1 MEGLLCLSKPAKEYA
16 EFQACLSENNNA
28 DPDSED
34 VPHRTSLSGKLSTTS
49 MTSVGSMSA
58 VSNEELKDFL
68 EQMKWH
74 INNKLDNTRIEMVE
88 LRKKVNSI
96 DEKLKIV
103 LEEKEGSCEHC
114 HQEVENGILE
124 PGEDNS
130 GADGDGGG
138 VPSVGN
144 SKGGVRRGS
153 GSLAKS
159 IKGVFMNSNNN
170 KVDRHSHGNLKPD
183 KQTNGGPIAEEEEL
197 EKRKTVTF
205 GQDVVVKEFQRVFSG
220 RKRSKKGQK
229 VIVREEVPEEDE
241 EEAEAERNN
250 LENGKHSEIIKENG
264 HTKDEDSDDFTDSE
278 EETQRSE
285 AATSGSKGL
294 TIDIAKLRE
303 EAWRNSKSV
312 DAPNQYQNTTIG
324 DLPEDTYEIP
334 VQDEPPALPPTI
346 SRPPIKRIIDE
357 REDFYEDPD
366 DQESGRGSM
375 PPGSCSDEGSGNT
388 FVFSQ
393 KGEKTDH
400 QIEEDFN
407 SDSTEYED
415 VEDID
420 VEQLQQEKQKK
431 PKVDKLEEF
440 KNDHRHEEDIDLIDR
455 LLMLNNYFS
464 TIKSVG
470 KWEKRYCIARDGQL
484 FLYKSYKDKQSKAQR
499 LPLMGYNVFLLG
511 QQGKQDHVIRIEHHN
526 IKPPILLA
534 SESAETSNKWVAVLQ
549 RYSTIN
555 HTIVPGGQQDEEDG
569 EDSPDKKKGKLF
581 HREKKDGTPQ
591 LTIEGDVLSGYV
603 NILGAKFGDV
613 KIRRRWITLHDMVFS
628 CSVAREEPKSFSF
641 SIRGIDVTA
650 ADKKEV
656 KMKGAFKLSKDG
668 EVYLFIEALNM
679 LDAGH
684 LLKKLVSASMSAT
697 TKTSAGGKPASSNAA
712 EESGMVAKLLA
723 SFETAADQTDNA
735 QRRFST
741 ISQLSTAST
750 IEPLYDDTD
759 LSPGPDENYENS
771 IVRSPPSEAAG
782 KRKNFFKD
790 KLKFTRGR
798 QSTVEDQGLYED
810 TITPPVGGAPDDI
823 YDDVLAPPIPPPS
836 EKTTAQ
842 KKTMSLPNDVHVP
855 AVFED
860 LYLEVLNDSE
870 TTTKESPAEASV
882 DTLQIPNTSQAP
894 SSPSSAQS
902 RIKNFKL
909 NFKVKK
915 DKEKEVISPTEP
927 VPGEKKETEKERKQR
942 EKREKKEKKEKEKKE
957 KKKKKEK
964 EEVEEVASTPTTP
977 STPVSTPSLPSTLET
992 PEKIGEVKK
1001 PSPALQRKPSAPVNK
1016 FKDSSM
1022 SHLLLK
1028 DKLMQDRKELEMQQK
1043 ELKTK
1048 IADLRAKKMSSSDA
1062 IEKEKIQKEIDVMQK
1077 DLRELNKK
1085 HVQISAEIDDAT
1097 GKKKDANENGASE
1110 SSPFTKKASV
1120 RSSSP
1125 GRENVS
1131 KGTVSDRMKMFSQSN

>member
-16 EFQACLSENNNA
+16 EFQACPSENNNA

-34 VPHRTSLSGKLSTTS
+34 VPHKSSLSGKLSTTS

-103 LEEKEGSCEHC
+103 LEQKEGSCEHC
-114 HQEVENGILE
+114 HQEVENGTLE
-124 PGEDNS
+124 PGEES
-130 GADGDGGG
+130 GGADGDGGG
-138 VPSVGN
+138 VPSAGN
-144 SKGGVRRGS
+144 SKGGIRRGS

-250 LENGKHSEIIKENG
+250 LENGKHSEILKENG
-264 HTKDEDSDDFTDSE
+264 HSKDEDSDDFTDSE

-285 AATSGSKGL
+285 AASSGSKGL

-393 KGEKTDH
+393 KGDKTDH

-420 VEQLQQEKQKK
+420 LEQPQQEKQKK

-440 KNDHRHEEDIDLIDR
+440 KNDHRNEEDIDLIDR

-484 FLYKSYKDKQSKAQR
+484 FIYKSYKDKQSKAQR

-569 EDSPDKKKGKLF
+569 EESPDKKKGKLF

-591 LTIEGDVLSGYV
+591 LTMEGDVLSGYV
-603 NILGAKFGDV
+603 NIFGAKFGEA
-613 KIRRRWITLHDMVFS
+613 KIRRRWISLHDMVFS

-641 SIRGIDVTA
+641 NIRGIDVTA

-697 TKTSAGGKPASSNAA
+697 TKTSTGGRPASSNAA

-735 QRRFST
+735 Q
-741 ISQLSTAST
+741 I
-750 IEPLYDDTD
+750 
-759 LSPGPDENYENS
+759 
-771 IVRSPPSEAAG
+771 
-782 KRKNFFKD
+782 K
-790 KLKFTRGR
+790 RGR
-798 QSTVEDQGLYED
+798 RVQLQN
-810 TITPPVGGAPDDI
+810 
-823 YDDVLAPPIPPPS
+823 
-836 EKTTAQ
+836 Q
-842 KKTMSLPNDVHVP
+842 
-855 AVFED
+855 
-860 LYLEVLNDSE
+860 LN
-870 TTTKESPAEASV
+870 K
-882 DTLQIPNTSQAP
+882 
-894 SSPSSAQS
+894 
-902 RIKNFKL
+902 

-957 KKKKKEK
+957 KEKKEKKKKKEK
-964 EEVEEVASTPTTP
+964 EEVEEVPSTPTTP
-977 STPVSTPSLPSTLET
+977 STPVSTPPIPSTLET
-992 PEKIGEVKK
+992 PEKIEVKK

-1028 DKLMQDRKELEMQQK
+1028 DKLMQDRKELETQQK

-1062 IEKEKIQKEIDVMQK
+1062 IEKEKIQKDIDVMQK

-1085 HVQISAEIDDAT
+1085 HVKISAEIDDAT
-1097 GKKKDANENGASE
+1097 GKRKDANENDASE

>member
-16 EFQACLSENNNA
+16 EFQACPSENNNA

-34 VPHRTSLSGKLSTTS
+34 VPHKSSLSGKLSTTS

-103 LEEKEGSCEHC
+103 LEQKEGSCEHC
-114 HQEVENGILE
+114 HQEVENGTLE
-124 PGEDNS
+124 PGEES
-130 GADGDGGG
+130 GGADGDGGG
-138 VPSVGN
+138 VPSAGN
-144 SKGGVRRGS
+144 SKGGIRRGS

-250 LENGKHSEIIKENG
+250 LENGKHSEILKENG
-264 HTKDEDSDDFTDSE
+264 HSKDEDSDDFTDSE

-285 AATSGSKGL
+285 AASSGSKGL

-393 KGEKTDH
+393 KGDKTDH

-420 VEQLQQEKQKK
+420 LEQPQQEKQKK

-440 KNDHRHEEDIDLIDR
+440 KNDHRNEEDIDLIDR

-484 FLYKSYKDKQSKAQR
+484 FIYKSYKDKQSKAQR

-591 LTIEGDVLSGYV
+591 LTMEGDVLSGYV
-603 NILGAKFGDV
+603 NIFGAKFGEA
-613 KIRRRWITLHDMVFS
+613 KIRRRWISLHDMVFS

-641 SIRGIDVTA
+641 NIRGIDVTA

-697 TKTSAGGKPASSNAA
+697 TKTSTGGRPASSNAA

-735 QRRFST
+735 Q
-741 ISQLSTAST
+741 
-750 IEPLYDDTD
+750 
-759 LSPGPDENYENS
+759 
-771 IVRSPPSEAAG
+771 
-782 KRKNFFKD
+782 
-790 KLKFTRGR
+790 
-798 QSTVEDQGLYED
+798 
-810 TITPPVGGAPDDI
+810 
-823 YDDVLAPPIPPPS
+823 
-836 EKTTAQ
+836 
-842 KKTMSLPNDVHVP
+842 
-855 AVFED
+855 
-860 LYLEVLNDSE
+860 
-870 TTTKESPAEASV
+870 
-882 DTLQIPNTSQAP
+882 
-894 SSPSSAQS
+894 
-902 RIKNFKL
+902 

-927 VPGEKKETEKERKQR
+927 IPGEKKETEKERKQR

-957 KKKKKEK
+957 KEKKEKKKKKEK
-964 EEVEEVASTPTTP
+964 EEVEEVPSTPTTP
-977 STPVSTPSLPSTLET
+977 STPVSTPPVPSTLET
-992 PEKIGEVKK
+992 PEKIEVKK

-1028 DKLMQDRKELEMQQK
+1028 DKLMQDRKELETQQK

-1062 IEKEKIQKEIDVMQK
+1062 IEKEKIQKDIDVMQK

-1085 HVQISAEIDDAT
+1085 HVKISAEIDDAT
-1097 GKKKDANENGASE
+1097 GKRKDANENDASE

>member
-16 EFQACLSENNNA
+16 EFQACPSENNNA

-34 VPHRTSLSGKLSTTS
+34 VPHKSSLSGKLSTTS

-103 LEEKEGSCEHC
+103 LEQKEGSCEHC
-114 HQEVENGILE
+114 HQEVENGTLE
-124 PGEDNS
+124 PGEES
-130 GADGDGGG
+130 GGADGDGGG
-138 VPSVGN
+138 VPSAGN
-144 SKGGVRRGS
+144 SKGGIRRGS

-250 LENGKHSEIIKENG
+250 LENGKHSEILKENG
-264 HTKDEDSDDFTDSE
+264 HSKDEDSDDFTDSE

-285 AATSGSKGL
+285 AASSGSKGL

-393 KGEKTDH
+393 KGDKTDH

-420 VEQLQQEKQKK
+420 LEQPQQEKQKK

-440 KNDHRHEEDIDLIDR
+440 KNDHRNEEDIDLIDR

-484 FLYKSYKDKQSKAQR
+484 FIYKSYKDKQSKAQR

-591 LTIEGDVLSGYV
+591 LTMEGDVLSGYV
-603 NILGAKFGDV
+603 NIFGAKFGEA
-613 KIRRRWITLHDMVFS
+613 KIRRRWISLHDMVFS

-641 SIRGIDVTA
+641 NIRGIDVTA

-697 TKTSAGGKPASSNAA
+697 TKTSTGGRPASSNAA

-735 QRRFST
+735 Q
-741 ISQLSTAST
+741 I
-750 IEPLYDDTD
+750 
-759 LSPGPDENYENS
+759 
-771 IVRSPPSEAAG
+771 
-782 KRKNFFKD
+782 K
-790 KLKFTRGR
+790 RGR
-798 QSTVEDQGLYED
+798 RVQLQN
-810 TITPPVGGAPDDI
+810 
-823 YDDVLAPPIPPPS
+823 
-836 EKTTAQ
+836 Q
-842 KKTMSLPNDVHVP
+842 
-855 AVFED
+855 
-860 LYLEVLNDSE
+860 LN
-870 TTTKESPAEASV
+870 K
-882 DTLQIPNTSQAP
+882 
-894 SSPSSAQS
+894 
-902 RIKNFKL
+902 

-927 VPGEKKETEKERKQR
+927 IPGEKKETEKERKQR

-957 KKKKKEK
+957 KEKKEKKKKKEK
-964 EEVEEVASTPTTP
+964 EEVEEVPSTPTTP
-977 STPVSTPSLPSTLET
+977 STPVSTPPVPSTLET
-992 PEKIGEVKK
+992 PEKIEVKK

-1028 DKLMQDRKELEMQQK
+1028 DKLMQDRKELETQQK

-1062 IEKEKIQKEIDVMQK
+1062 IEKEKIQKDIDVMQK

-1085 HVQISAEIDDAT
+1085 HVKISAEIDDAT
-1097 GKKKDANENGASE
+1097 GKRKDANENDASE

>member
-16 EFQACLSENNNA
+16 EFQACPSENNNA

-34 VPHRTSLSGKLSTTS
+34 VPHKSSLSGKLSTTS

-103 LEEKEGSCEHC
+103 LEQKEGSCEHC
-114 HQEVENGILE
+114 HQEVENGTLE
-124 PGEDNS
+124 PGEES
-130 GADGDGGG
+130 GGADGDGGG
-138 VPSVGN
+138 VPSAGN
-144 SKGGVRRGS
+144 SKGGIRRGS

-250 LENGKHSEIIKENG
+250 LENGKHSEILKENG
-264 HTKDEDSDDFTDSE
+264 HSKDEDSDDFTDSE

-285 AATSGSKGL
+285 AASSGSKGL

-393 KGEKTDH
+393 KGDKTDH

-420 VEQLQQEKQKK
+420 LEQPQQEKQKK

-440 KNDHRHEEDIDLIDR
+440 KNDHRNEEDIDLIDR

-484 FLYKSYKDKQSKAQR
+484 FIYKSYKDKQSKAQR

-569 EDSPDKKKGKLF
+569 EESPDKKKGKLF

-591 LTIEGDVLSGYV
+591 LTMEGDVLSGYV
-603 NILGAKFGDV
+603 NIFGAKFGEA
-613 KIRRRWITLHDMVFS
+613 KIRRRWISLHDMVFS

-641 SIRGIDVTA
+641 NIRGIDVTA

-697 TKTSAGGKPASSNAA
+697 TKTSTGGRPASSNAA

-735 QRRFST
+735 QIKRGRRV
-741 ISQLSTAST
+741 QLQNQ
-750 IEPLYDDTD
+750 L
-759 LSPGPDENYENS
+759 N
-771 IVRSPPSEAAG
+771 
-782 KRKNFFKD
+782 K
-790 KLKFTRGR
+790 KFTRSR

-810 TITPPVGGAPDDI
+810 TIAPPVGGAPDDI

-842 KKTMSLPNDVHVP
+842 KKTMSLP
-855 AVFED
+855 
-860 LYLEVLNDSE
+860 
-870 TTTKESPAEASV
+870 
-882 DTLQIPNTSQAP
+882 
-894 SSPSSAQS
+894 
-902 RIKNFKL
+902 

-957 KKKKKEK
+957 KEKKEKKKKKEK
-964 EEVEEVASTPTTP
+964 EEVEEVPSTPTTP
-977 STPVSTPSLPSTLET
+977 STPVSTPPIPSTLET
-992 PEKIGEVKK
+992 PEKIEVKK

-1028 DKLMQDRKELEMQQK
+1028 DKLMQDRKELETQQK

-1062 IEKEKIQKEIDVMQK
+1062 IEKEKIQKDIDVMQK

-1085 HVQISAEIDDAT
+1085 HVKISAEIDDAT
-1097 GKKKDANENGASE
+1097 GKRKDANENDASE